1 MVGREGFEAFEQ
13 NAVDPIGNIA
23 DVSIYE
29 YDKRDE
35 RSFEFLN
42 IFVENGLERTKLAQ
56 LHRGVRRRHRD
67 GHRRHGGGDGVA
79 DDDGAV
85 PAAAAG
91 SAQRF
96 QLVKIH

>member
-1 MVGREGFEAFEQ
+1 MNQMLRLLVASHSLLHVATFRRHFQ
-13 NAVDPIGNIA
+13 Q
-23 DVSIYE
+23 
-29 YDKRDE
+29 
-35 RSFEFLN
+35 
-42 IFVENGLERTKLAQ
+42 Q
-56 LHRGVRRRHRD
+56 LHRGVRRRRRHRD
-67 GHRRHGGGDGVA
+67 GHHRHGGGDGVA